1 MEFLA
6 LIRMSHLGP
15 FKSDKHHFSGSAE
28 VKGGKCLSTKG
39 GKIIFTSNMTPLVR
53 SKGLVFLTGD
63 SLKRETFENQSFCIF
78 IGES

>member
-53 SKGLVFLTGD
+53 SKGLAFLTGD
-63 SLKRETFENQSFCIF
+63 SLKKADFNYYLFLYFHR
-78 IGES
+78 